1 MAHLAPALPTP
12 LPLQRYALFHSRDV
26 DEARESV
33 ARIFCPHL
41 LQPVEPRRV
50 LDACH
55 HSAGLHRDVSLNYVQ
70 YGPCVDIQPGYL
82 KDFFLLQIPLR
93 GGADVRCGGQQVRA
107 DLNLASL
114 PSPTE
119 PLTMRWAD
127 DSPHLIVKFSRT
139 ALQAQLE
146 RLAQKRLSAPLVFEL
161 GVPLGEPALAPL
173 LHFIH
178 CLQATLDAGEGLGGP
193 LLAEQAEGYLMASL
207 LLCAPHN
214 HSAALRGGAPR
225 TWLPR
230 AVRRAEEYMASRLD
244 SAVSLAD
251 VCEHA
256 GVSARALQYAF
267 RQHRGHGPMEFLRN
281 ARLDG
286 VREALLD
293 ARREAAPAATS
304 TGAVRVSDI
313 ASRYGF
319 QHAGRFAAD
328 YRLRFGEA
336 PSQTLTR
343 GTH

>member
-1 MAHLAPALPTP
+1 
-12 LPLQRYALFHSRDV
+12 
-26 DEARESV
+26 
-33 ARIFCPHL
+33 
-41 LQPVEPRRV
+41 
-50 LDACH
+50 
-55 HSAGLHRDVSLNYVQ
+55 VQ

-146 RLAQKRLSAPLVFEL
+146 RLAQKRLSAPLVFDL
-161 GVPLGEPALAPL
+161 GVPLGDPALAPL
-173 LHFIH
+173 LHFIR

-193 LLAEQAEGYLMASL
+193 LLAEQAESYLMASL

-256 GVSARALQYAF
+256 GVSARALQSAF

-286 VREALLD
+286 VRAALLD
-293 ARREAAPAATS
+293 ALREAAPVAAS
-304 TGAVRVSDI
+304 AGAVRVSDI
-313 ASRYGF
+313 AARYGF
-319 QHAGRFAAD
+319 GHAGRFAAD

-343 GTH
+343 SAH

>member
-1 MAHLAPALPTP
+1 M
-12 LPLQRYALFHSRDV
+12 
-26 DEARESV
+26 
-33 ARIFCPHL
+33 
-41 LQPVEPRRV
+41 
-50 LDACH
+50 
-55 HSAGLHRDVSLNYVQ
+55 Q

-93 GGADVRCGGQQVRA
+93 GGAEVRCGSQQVRA
-107 DLNLASL
+107 DPNLASL

-119 PLTMRWAD
+119 PLAMRWAD

-146 RLAQKRLSAPLVFEL
+146 RLAQAKLGTPLVFDL
-161 GVPLGEPALAPL
+161 GVPLGDPALAPL
-173 LHFIH
+173 LHFIR
-178 CLQATLDAGEGLGGP
+178 CLQATLDAGEGIGGP
-193 LLAEQAEGYLMASL
+193 LLAEQAESYLMSSL

-230 AVRRAEEYMASRLD
+230 AVRRAEDYMASRLD
-244 SAVSLAD
+244 AAVSLAD
-251 VCEHA
+251 VCEYA
-256 GVSARALQYAF
+256 GVSARALQSAF

-286 VREALLD
+286 VRDALREAM
-293 ARREAAPAATS
+293 RQAAPA
-304 TGAVRVSDI
+304 GAVRVSEI
-313 ASRYGF
+313 AARYGF
-319 QHAGRFAAD
+319 LHAGRFAAD

-336 PSQTLTR
+336 PSQTLTH

>member
-1 MAHLAPALPTP
+1 MAHLAPAQPPP
-12 LPLQRYALFHSRDV
+12 LPLQRYELFHSRDV

-41 LQPVEPRRV
+41 LQPVEPRRA

-93 GGADVRCGGQQVRA
+93 GGAEVRCGSQQVRA
-107 DLNLASL
+107 DVNLASL

-119 PLTMRWAD
+119 PLKMRWAD

-139 ALQAQLE
+139 ALQAHLE
-146 RLAQKRLSAPLVFEL
+146 RLAQKSLRAPLVFDL
-161 GVPLGEPALAPL
+161 GVPLGDPALAPL
-173 LHFIH
+173 LHFIR

-193 LLAEQAEGYLMASL
+193 LLAEQAESYLMASL

-214 HSAALRGGAPR
+214 HSAALRGGVPR

-230 AVRRAEEYMASRLD
+230 AVRRAEEYMASRLEA
-244 SAVSLAD
+244 AVSLAD
-251 VCEHA
+251 VCGHA
-256 GVSARALQYAF
+256 GVSARALQSAF

-286 VREALLD
+286 VREALLE
-293 ARREAAPAATS
+293 ALREAAPAGT
-304 TGAVRVSDI
+304 VRV
-313 ASRYGF
+313 ASVAARYGF
-319 QHAGRFAAD
+319 LHAGRFAAD

-343 GTH
+343 GAH